1 MILPVVNWPS
11 LLPMLILTVAGMIV
25 LCWDLWMKDKDKWYL
40 ALVSI
45 VSVVFAAGVS
55 LLLWGRNEGAF
66 GGTLALDSYALFFN
80 FVLCFA
86 AGMTCAMSMHYVEEN
101 DIPQG
106 EYYALILFATV
117 GMMLMAAGTDLIV
130 IFLGLETMSM
140 AVYVLAGILRHQA
153 RSNEAALKYFLLGAF
168 ASGFLLYGIALIYG
182 ATGSVQLDRIALYI
196 NERIGNG
203 NFSPL
208 LFMGIALLIVG
219 FGFKVAAVPFH
230 AWTPDVYEGAP
241 TTITAFMA
249 VGVKAAAFA
258 AFTRIFLSSLGSVQ
272 EYWQWI
278 LWVLAVITMIVG
290 NVTALMQN
298 NIKRMLAYSS
308 VAHAG
313 YLLVAMVAGRETG
326 GAALMYYL
334 VAYALMN
341 MGAFA
346 VIVAVSRRGEPNEE
360 FDDYA
365 GLGFRHPGLAL
376 AMTIFM
382 LSLTGIPPL
391 VGFTGK
397 FYVFGAAVQS
407 GFIWLAVIGVLNSVV
422 SAYYYIRVIVTMY
435 MYDGEKQIVPLS
447 LRPALASAIVVA
459 ALATILIG
467 VFPATSMWRARTGF
481 ASVEKGPRTAF
492 HSAPSS
498 SSALASRKSSVPKP
512 SVNQP

>member
-11 LLPMLILTVAGMIV
+11 LLPILILTVAGMIV
-25 LCWDLWMKDKDKWYL
+25 LCWDLWMKDEDKWYL
-40 ALVSI
+40 AIVSI
-45 VSVVFAAGVS
+45 FSVVFAAGMS
-55 LLLWGRNEGAF
+55 LLYWGRNESAF

-80 FVLCFA
+80 FILCFA
-86 AGMTCAMSMHYVEEN
+86 TGMTCAMSMHYVEEN
-101 DIPQG
+101 DIPRG

-140 AVYVLAGILRHQA
+140 AIYVLAGILRHQA
-153 RSNEAALKYFLLGAF
+153 KSNEAALKYFLLGAF

-182 ATGSVQLDRIALYI
+182 ATGSVQLDRIAMYVSKHMS
-196 NERIGNG
+196 EGSS
-203 NFSPL
+203 FSPL

-258 AFTRIFLSSLGSVQ
+258 SFARVFLVSFGSVQ
-272 EYWQWI
+272 GQWQWI
-278 LWVLAVITMIVG
+278 LWVLAVVTMIVG
-290 NVTALMQN
+290 NVTALVQN

-308 VAHAG
+308 IAHAG
-313 YLLVAMVAGRETG
+313 YLLVAMVAGGETG
-326 GAALMYYL
+326 GSALMYYL

-346 VIVAVSRRGEPNEE
+346 VIIAVSRRGEPNEE

-397 FYVFGAAVQS
+397 FYVFSAAVKS
-407 GFIWLAVIGVLNSVV
+407 GFIWLAVIGVLNSAV

-435 MYDGEKQIVPLS
+435 MYEGEKQIEPLS
-447 LRPALASAIVVA
+447 TRPALASAIVVA
-459 ALATILIG
+459 AVATILIG

-481 ASVEKGPRTAF
+481 ASAEKEQRAALQSDT
-492 HSAPSS
+492 SS
-498 SSALASRKSSVPKP
+498 SSALASFNKTVLKP
-512 SVNQP
+512 SVH

>member
-1 MILPVVNWPS
+1 MTLPVVSLPA
-11 LLPMLILTVAGMIV
+11 LLPIIILTVAGMIV
-25 LCWDLWMKDKDKWYL
+25 LCWDLWMKDEDKWYL
-40 ALVSI
+40 PVSSIISVAL
-45 VSVVFAAGVS
+45 AAWVS
-55 LLLWGRNEGAF
+55 LMYWGRNEISFA
-66 GGTLALDSYALFFN
+66 GTLALDSYALFFN
-80 FVLCFA
+80 FILCFA
-86 AGMTCAMSMHYVEEN
+86 VGMTCAMSMHYVEEN
-101 DIPQG
+101 DLPAG

-153 RSNEAALKYFLLGAF
+153 KSNEAALKYFLLGAF

-182 ATGSVQLDRIALYI
+182 ATGSVQLDKIALSI
-196 NERIGNG
+196 STHIQDGNI
-203 NFSPL
+203 SPL
-208 LFMGIALLIVG
+208 LLMGVALLIVG

-258 AFTRIFLSSLGSVQ
+258 AFARIFLSAFGAVQ
-272 EYWQWI
+272 EHWQWL

-308 VAHAG
+308 IAHAG
-313 YLLVAMVAGRETG
+313 YLLVAMVAGGETG
-326 GAALMYYL
+326 GASLMYYL

-346 VIVAVSRRGEPNEE
+346 VIVAVSRKGEPNEE

-397 FYVFGAAVQS
+397 FYVFSAAVKS

-422 SAYYYIRVIVTMY
+422 SAYYYLRVVVTMY
-435 MYDGEKQIVPLS
+435 MYDGEKQIEPLS
-447 LRPALASAIVVA
+447 SRPALASAIVVA
-459 ALATILIG
+459 ALATILVG

-481 ASVEKGPRTAF
+481 ASVEKSSHVAS
-492 HSAPSS
+492 HSASS
-498 SSALASRKSSVPKP
+498 SSNALASRKSVLSKP
-512 SVNQP
+512 LVNHP

>member
-11 LLPMLILTVAGMIV
+11 ILPVIVLTVVGMVV
-25 LCWDLWMKDKDKWYL
+25 LCWDLWMKEEQKWYL
-40 ALVSI
+40 PLTSI
-45 VSVVFAAGVS
+45 LGVVFVMWLS
-55 LLLWGRNEGAF
+55 LLFWGRNESAF
-66 GGTLALDSYALFFN
+66 GGTFALDSYALFFN

-86 AGMTCAMSMHYVEEN
+86 AGMTCAMSMHYVKEN

-182 ATGSVQLDRIALYI
+182 ATGSVQLDVIALYI
-196 NERIGNG
+196 RDRMGEGD
-203 NFSPL
+203 FSSL
-208 LFMGIALLIVG
+208 LFMGVALLIVG

-258 AFTRIFLSSLGSVQ
+258 AFARVFLVAFGSVQ

-278 LWVLAVITMIVG
+278 LWALAVVTMTVG
-290 NVTALMQN
+290 NVTALVQN
-298 NIKRMLAYSS
+298 NVKRMLAYSS
-308 VAHAG
+308 IAHAG
-313 YLLVAMVAGRETG
+313 YLLVALVAGGETG

-334 VAYALMN
+334 VAYGLMN

-346 VIVAVSRRGEPNEE
+346 VVVAVSRRGEPNEE

-365 GLGFRHPGLAL
+365 GLGSRHPGLAL

-435 MYDGEKQIVPLS
+435 MYDGEKRIEPLS
-447 LRPALASAIVVA
+447 ARPALASAIVVA
-459 ALATILIG
+459 ALATILVG

-481 ASVEKGPRTAF
+481 ASVEKGSRAASHAGDSSGSAF
-492 HSAPSS
+492 
-498 SSALASRKSSVPKP
+498 ASRKSAVSNP
-512 SVNQP
+512 SVHQP

>member
-1 MILPVVNWPS
+1 MILPVVSWPS
-11 LLPMLILTVAGMIV
+11 LLPILILTVAGMAV
-25 LCWDLWMKDKDKWYL
+25 LCWDLWMKDEDKWYL
-40 ALVSI
+40 PVTSI
-45 VSVVFAAGVS
+45 ISAAFAAGIS
-55 LLLWGRNEGAF
+55 LIFWGRNESAF
-66 GGTLALDSYALFFN
+66 AGTLALDSYALFFN
-80 FVLCFA
+80 FILCFA
-86 AGMTCAMSMHYVEEN
+86 VGMTCAMSMHYVEEN
-101 DIPQG
+101 DIPAG

-140 AVYVLAGILRHQA
+140 AIYVLAGILRHQT

-182 ATGSVQLDRIALYI
+182 ATGSVQLDKIAAFI
-196 NERIGNG
+196 STHVHDGS
-203 NFSPL
+203 FSPL
-208 LFMGIALLIVG
+208 LLMGMALLIVG

-258 AFTRIFLSSLGSVQ
+258 SFARVFLVSLGAVQ
-272 EYWQWI
+272 EQWQWI
-278 LWVLAVITMIVG
+278 LWLLAVLTMIVG

-308 VAHAG
+308 IAHAG
-313 YLLVAMVAGRETG
+313 YLLVAMVAGGETG

-334 VAYALMN
+334 VAYGLMN

-346 VIVAVSRRGEPNEE
+346 VIVAVSRKGEPNEE

-397 FYVFGAAVQS
+397 FYVFSAAVKS

-422 SAYYYIRVIVTMY
+422 SAYYYLRVVVTMY
-435 MYDGEKQIVPLS
+435 MYEGEKQIEPLS
-447 LRPALASAIVVA
+447 SRPALASAIVVA
-459 ALATILIG
+459 AVATILIG

-481 ASVEKGPRTAF
+481 ASVEKGPHAAL
-492 HSAPSS
+492 HSASS
-498 SSALASRKSSVPKP
+498 FSNALASRKSAVSKP
-512 SVNQP
+512 SVNHP

>member
-1 MILPVVNWPS
+1 MTLPVVSLPS
-11 LLPMLILTVAGMIV
+11 LLPIIILTVAGMIV
-25 LCWDLWMKDKDKWYL
+25 LCWDLWMKAEDKWYL
-40 ALVSI
+40 PIASIISVAL
-45 VSVVFAAGVS
+45 AAWVS
-55 LLLWGRNEGAF
+55 LMYWGRNESAF
-66 GGTLALDSYALFFN
+66 AGTLALDSYALFFN
-80 FVLCFA
+80 CILCFA

-101 DIPQG
+101 AIPAG

-140 AVYVLAGILRHQA
+140 AVYVLAGILRQQA

-182 ATGSVQLDRIALYI
+182 ATGSVQLDKIASHI
-196 NERIGNG
+196 STQVHDGNV
-203 NFSPL
+203 SL
-208 LFMGIALLIVG
+208 LLLAGIALLIVG

-258 AFTRIFLSSLGSVQ
+258 SFARIFMSAFGAVQ
-272 EYWQWI
+272 EQWQWL
-278 LWVLAVITMIVG
+278 LWVLAVVTMIVG
-290 NVTALMQN
+290 NVTALVQN
-298 NIKRMLAYSS
+298 NVKRMLAYSS
-308 VAHAG
+308 IAHAG
-313 YLLVAMVAGRETG
+313 YLLVAMVAGGETG

-334 VAYALMN
+334 VAYGLMN

-346 VIVAVSRRGEPNEE
+346 VVVAVGHKGAANEE

-365 GLGFRHPGLAL
+365 GLGFRYPGLAL

-397 FYVFGAAVQS
+397 FYVFSAAVKS

-447 LRPALASAIVVA
+447 SRPALASAIGIA
-459 ALATILIG
+459 ALATILVG
-467 VFPATSMWRARTGF
+467 VFPAASMWRARTGF
-481 ASVEKGPRTAF
+481 TSIERGIVAADQTV
-492 HSAPSS
+492 SS
-498 SSALASRKSSVPKP
+498 FNNPGIAQKTTLSQSSGTHP
-512 SVNQP
+512 